1 MNEINING
9 KRITAPDGCSVAMIG
24 DKVFINRKEVDD
36 ISKIESRVIKI
47 EINGNIEKLET
58 SGSVTVKGNIG
69 NIDCGGSCNVGG
81 DVNGNINAGGSV
93 RCKNVSGDI
102 NCGGSVHKGIWK

>member
-24 DKVFINRKEVDD
+24 DKVFINGKEVDD
-36 ISKIESRVIKI
+36 ISKIESRIIKI
-47 EINGNIEKLET
+47 EINGNIENLET
-58 SGSVTVKGNIG
+58 SGSVTVKGNVG
-69 NIDCGGSCNVGG
+69 NIDCGGSCNVDG

-93 RCKNVSGDI
+93 RCKNVSGNI
-102 NCGGSVHKGIWK
+102 NAGGSVHKSIWK

>member
-24 DKVFINRKEVDD
+24 DKVYIDGKEVDD
-36 ISKIESRVIKI
+36 ISKIEYKVVQI
-47 EINGNIEKLET
+47 EINGNITKLKT
-58 SGSVTVKGNIG
+58 DKSVTVKGNAG
-69 NIDCGGSCNVGG
+69 NIDCGGSCTVNGN
-81 DVNGNINAGGSV
+81 VNGNINAGGSV

-102 NCGGSVHKGIWK
+102 DAGGSVHCKRV